1 MSRSKALRG
10 ALAASLLASGAVA
23 ALSSSPAAA
32 QATVATKAFIQ
43 VPANRAFAAG
53 DYSIPSAGVSLTGD
67 ETGLV
72 LTMNVGAADNF
83 VLTLNPRTGAPFVD
97 TTPTLPPTDY
107 SANESTST
115 VGTATATDPGM
126 TLARPGAT
134 CTNPTGTLEL
144 DSGDFPGTPVA
155 ALAVAVR
162 FSIRCSEDSAVSA
175 SGFAFFNQP
184 LDPLDPLS
192 DVVFGEFNSMT
203 PVRLL
208 DTRFGAKLGP
218 LGTTDVDLLV
228 DLNGQASGVP
238 AGAVAVVLNLTA
250 VKPSVNTVM
259 SMYPTGVTRPLVSN
273 LNPVAQDTVANL
285 ATVKVGAGNKVTLYN
300 ELGSTDAVVDVVGF
314 YATDNGAAGGGDRFV
329 SQTPVRKLDTRVPT
343 ASPTPLAAGEIRT
356 VDLGTTADAVMVNLT
371 VTNPTAGGYVAL
383 YPDGATSV
391 PNISNA
397 NFVPGQTVAN
407 LVVVKADAG
416 KIKVINPT
424 LGTVHVV
431 IDLIGTFEVDVANLT
446 PGRFVAIDPQ
456 RVYSSRDDVGETPL
470 ASGVT
475 RNVNLLALLGNYPFE
490 YQALVGNL
498 TVTSTNNLGYLT
510 AFPAAGTVPFVSN
523 VNWTAQE
530 TRANQFV
537 SGTDADGFTSFFHG
551 APANVTGSANFIV
564 EVAGYFTQ

>member
-1 MSRSKALRG
+1 MSRYKALRG

-53 DYSIPSAGVSLTGD
+53 DYSIPSAGVSLTGN
-67 ETGLV
+67 ENGPLV
-72 LTMNVGAADNF
+72 LTMNVGAGDNF

-97 TTPTLPPTDY
+97 TTAPPAN
-107 SANESTST
+107 SAPNQSTTT
-115 VGTATATDPGM
+115 VLAATATNPGM

-134 CTNPTGTLEL
+134 CTNPTGTLDL
-144 DSGDFPGTPVA
+144 DSGDFPGTPAA

-162 FSIRCSEDSAVSA
+162 FSIQCSEDTAVSA

-184 LDPLDPLS
+184 LDPLDPLANLAA
-192 DVVFGEFNSMT
+192 GEFNSMA

-218 LGTTDVDLLV
+218 LGTTDVDLLL

-238 AGAVAVVLNLTA
+238 AGAIAVVVNLTA

-259 SMYPTGVTRPLVSN
+259 SLYPAGVARPVVSN

-285 ATVKVGAGNKVTLYN
+285 ATVKVGAGSKITLYN
-300 ELGSTDAVVDVVGF
+300 ELGSTDAIVDVVGF
-314 YATDNGAAGGGDRFV
+314 YLADNGAAGGGDRFV

-343 ASPTPLAAGEIRT
+343 AGPTPLTAGEVRT
-356 VDLGTTADAVMVNLT
+356 VDLGTTADAVMINLT
-371 VTNPTAGGYVAL
+371 VTNPTAGGYVAV
-383 YPDGATSV
+383 YPEGVTTV

-397 NFVPGQTVAN
+397 NFVPGQTVGN

-424 LGTVHVV
+424 LGTLHVV
-431 IDLIGTFEVDVANLT
+431 IDLIGTFEIDAANLT
-446 PGRFVAIDPQ
+446 GAGRYVAIDPQ
-456 RVYSSRDDVGETPL
+456 RVYNSRDDVGETPL

-475 RNVNLLALLGNYPFE
+475 RDVNLLALLDKYPFE
-490 YQALVGNL
+490 YQALMANL

-564 EVAGYFTQ
+564 DVAGFFTQ

>member
-10 ALAASLLASGAVA
+10 TLAASLLASGAVA

-53 DYSIPSAGVSLTGD
+53 DYSIPSAGVSLTGN
-67 ETGLV
+67 ETGPLV
-72 LTMNVGAADNF
+72 LTMNVGGADNF
-83 VLTLNPRTGAPFVD
+83 VLTLTPRTSAPFVD
-97 TTPTLPPTDY
+97 TTAPP
-107 SANESTST
+107 ANYAPNHSTST
-115 VGTATATDPGM
+115 VLAATATNPGM

-134 CTNPTGTLEL
+134 CTNPTGTLDL
-144 DSGDFPGTPVA
+144 DSGDFPTPAA

-162 FSIRCSEDSAVSA
+162 FSIQCSEDTAVSA

-184 LDPLDPLS
+184 LDPLDPLANLAA
-192 DVVFGEFNSMT
+192 GEFNSMA

-218 LGTTDVDLLV
+218 LGTTDVDLLL

-238 AGAVAVVLNLTA
+238 AGAIAVVVNLTA

-259 SMYPTGVTRPLVSN
+259 SLYPAGVARPVVSN

-285 ATVKVGAGNKVTLYN
+285 ATVKVGAGNKITLYN
-300 ELGSTDAVVDVVGF
+300 ELGSTDAIVDVVGF
-314 YATDNGAAGGGDRFV
+314 YLADNGAVGGGDRFV

-343 ASPTPLAAGEIRT
+343 AGPTPLTAGEVRI
-356 VDLGTTADAVMVNLT
+356 VDLGTTADAVMINLT
-371 VTNPTAGGYVAL
+371 VTNPTAGGYVAV
-383 YPDGATSV
+383 YPEGVTTV

-397 NFVPGQTVAN
+397 NFVPGQTVGN

-424 LGTVHVV
+424 LGTLHVV
-431 IDLIGTFEVDVANLT
+431 IDLIGTFELDAANAT
-446 PGRFVAIDPQ
+446 GAGRYVAIDPQ
-456 RVYSSRDDVGETPL
+456 RVYNSRDDVGETPL

-475 RNVNLLALLGNYPFE
+475 RDVNLLALLDKYPFE
-490 YQALVGNL
+490 YQALMANL

-564 EVAGYFTQ
+564 DVSGYFTQ